1 MTYSVIMKSKRY
13 FKKVE
18 DSKVTFDRTELGQIL
33 RLYGRM
39 VSMGEWRDYGISML
53 KDFAL
58 FSINRHAS
66 ENPIYQIKKTYG
78 HAKNMNEIFSV
89 LAMDG
94 TILKRGE
101 DLSKVLRILEK
112 KLLRLVK

>member
-1 MTYSVIMKSKRY
+1 MLDNNRGILVIKQMY

-53 KDFAL
+53 KDFSL
-58 FSINRHAS
+58 FSIYRHAS

-78 HAKNMNEIFSV
+78 HTKNMNEIFSV

-101 DLSKVLRILEK
+101 GLKNNDTVN
-112 KLLRLVK
+112 

>member
-1 MTYSVIMKSKRY
+1 MTYSVIMKPKMY

-18 DSKVTFDRTELGQIL
+18 DSKVTFDRAELGQIL

-58 FSINRHAS
+58 FSIYRHAS

-78 HAKNMNEIFSV
+78 HKKNANEIFSV